1 MKRQRAATVNQVREP
16 ATESYA
22 RVVPRSPVAG
32 VLLHVD
38 PRLHAPGSGNLD
50 ARRIAVRLGIAAK
63 RLALAVGYTP
73 QGLAKNPT
81 SDRLQA
87 ALAEIAYVLN
97 HLRLLLDDDRSVS
110 IWLRAPHPD
119 LGGATPLSFILSGRT
134 AGVIALLH
142 LAESGQTS

>member
-1 MKRQRAATVNQVREP
+1 MKRQRSTVNQVREP
-16 ATESYA
+16 AAETYA
-22 RVVPRSPVAG
+22 RVVPSGVAAA

-38 PRLHAPGSGNLD
+38 ARLHAPGSGNLD
-50 ARRIAVRLGIAAK
+50 ARRIAVRLGIPAK

-73 QGLAKNPT
+73 QGLSKNPT
-81 SDRLQA
+81 SDKLQPV
-87 ALAEIAYVLN
+87 LAEIAYALN

-119 LGGATPLSFILSGRT
+119 LGGATPLSFILSGR
-134 AGVIALLH
+134 AAAVIALLH